1 MKNKG
6 LVMKSIIVVTILLMI
21 MSIVFI
27 SSSYM
32 MERRIYNDELLSLH
46 TTLTKQIE
54 IESEGIAGAANKLKS
69 MEASQFAKD
78 QNIVWIRENLDSMV
92 RDNFISNTYLLA
104 PGFTERD
111 GKSYLKVLQGSRSF
125 VELGI
130 APGSDYE
137 IKPEL
142 VDAIHEM
149 ERTGVGFSDIY
160 EDLDGEWITVLK
172 PIYNDRNQTI
182 AVFAVDFNNQKIED
196 DLNSMLWEV
205 VGFGSA
211 IGVVFIIVIAF
222 LIRRLVKPLTELS
235 VLSTRVAA
243 GDLTVS
249 IPVRSK
255 DEIGVLSDSFNTM
268 IAQIK
273 HLVTDVK
280 TTADQVAE
288 SSQQLTVIAKQTSQ
302 SSYEISGSIQE
313 VAAGSDTQ
321 MQGAEESKAAMEEIA
336 IGIQRIAES
345 SSAVSELSMDAT
357 ESVEQGNQVV
367 QLTVNQMAQI
377 RNSVSRSEA
386 ITQSLLNQSEKI
398 EHIVSIIGNVAMQTN
413 LLALNASI
421 EAARAGEHGRG
432 FGVVAQE
439 VRKLAEQTK
448 DSTEQI
454 AGMLNTVIAFTKEL
468 AEAMGEN
475 TEQAEQGTL
484 IVQEAGEHFSKIWTS
499 VQQVTE
505 QIQEVSAAAEEM
517 SAGSEEVAATLDNLA
532 SIAKDS
538 SLNTQSV
545 AASTE
550 EQLAI
555 VEEISDTAT
564 LLNRKMQDL
573 QEELRKFTI

>member
-6 LVMKSIIVVTILLMI
+6 LVMKSIIVVTVLLMV

-46 TTLTKQIE
+46 TTLTKNIE
-54 IESEGIAGAANKLKS
+54 IEKEGIAGAANKLKS
-69 MEASQFAKD
+69 MDSSQYAKD
-78 QNIVWIRENLDSMV
+78 NNIVWIQESLNSMV
-92 RDNFISNTYLLA
+92 RDNFISNSYLLA

-111 GKSYLKVLQGSRSF
+111 GKFYLKVLQGNDSF
-125 VELGI
+125 VELGN
-130 APGSDYE
+130 APGSEYE

-172 PIYNDRNQTI
+172 PINNDRNETI
-182 AVFAVDFNNQKIED
+182 AVFAVDFNNKKID
-196 DLNSMLWEV
+196 GDLNSMLWEII
-205 VGFGSA
+205 GIGSS
-211 IGVVFIIVIAF
+211 IGIVFIIVIAF
-222 LIRRLVKPLTELS
+222 LIRRLVRPLTQLS

-273 HLVTDVK
+273 HLVTNVK

-288 SSQQLTVIAKQTSQ
+288 SSQQLTVIATQTSQ
-302 SSYEISGSIQE
+302 SSYEISNSIQE
-313 VAAGSDTQ
+313 VATGSESQ

-345 SSAVSELSMDAT
+345 SSAVSELSIDAT
-357 ESVEQGNQVV
+357 ESVDQGNQVV
-367 QLTVNQMAQI
+367 QLTVKQMAQI
-377 RNSVSRSEA
+377 RNSVSRSEG

-398 EHIVSIIGNVAMQTN
+398 EHIVSIIGNVAVQTN

-454 AGMLNTVIAFTKEL
+454 AEMLNTVIAHTKEL

>member
-78 QNIVWIRENLDSMV
+78 ENIVWIRENLDSMV

-125 VELGI
+125 VELGN

-454 AGMLNTVIAFTKEL
+454 AEMLNTVIAFTKEL

>member
-54 IESEGIAGAANKLKS
+54 VESEGIAGAANKLKL
-69 MEASQFAKD
+69 MGALQYTKD
-78 QNIVWIRENLDSMV
+78 QNIVWIRDNLDSMV
-92 RDNFISNTYLLA
+92 RDNFISNAYLLA

-111 GKSYLKVLQGSRSF
+111 GKSYLKVLLGSRSF
-125 VELGI
+125 TELGN

-137 IKPEL
+137 VKPEL
-142 VDAIHEM
+142 VDAIYEM
-149 ERTGVGFSDIY
+149 ERTGVGFSDVY
-160 EDLDGEWITVLK
+160 RDLGGEWITVLK
-172 PIYNDRNQTI
+172 PIYNERNQTI
-182 AVFAVDFNNQKIED
+182 AVFAVDFNNQKIKD
-196 DLNSMLWEV
+196 DLNSMLWEII
-205 VGFGSA
+205 GIGSS
-211 IGVVFIIVIAF
+211 IGIVFIIVIAF
-222 LIRRLVKPLTELS
+222 LIRRLVRPLTQLS

-273 HLVTDVK
+273 HLVTNVK

-288 SSQQLTVIAKQTSQ
+288 SSQQLTVIATQTSQ
-302 SSYEISGSIQE
+302 SSYEISNSIQE
-313 VAAGSDTQ
+313 VAAGSESQ

-345 SSAVSELSMDAT
+345 SSAVSELSIDAT
-357 ESVEQGNQVV
+357 ESVDQGNQVV
-367 QLTVNQMAQI
+367 QLTVKQMAQI
-377 RNSVSRSEA
+377 RNSVSRSEG

-398 EHIVSIIGNVAMQTN
+398 EHIVSIIGNVAVQTN

-454 AGMLNTVIAFTKEL
+454 AEMLNTVIAHTKEL

-484 IVQEAGEHFSKIWTS
+484 IVQEAGEHFNKIWTS

-532 SIAKDS
+532 TIAKDS

-573 QEELRKFTI
+573 QEELQIFTV

>member
-211 IGVVFIIVIAF
+211 IGVVFIVVIAF

-454 AGMLNTVIAFTKEL
+454 AEMLNTVIAFTKEL

>member
-54 IESEGIAGAANKLKS
+54 IESEGIAGAANKLKA

-454 AGMLNTVIAFTKEL
+454 AEMLNTVIAFTKEL

>member
-454 AGMLNTVIAFTKEL
+454 AEMLNTVIAFTKEL